1 MVTILVPREEINMAS
16 RNPVL
21 VRATGE
27 SFGGETIEQSSLGQP
42 TFSGARMTMDDV
54 IVKTGML
61 FGLLVVGALIGWRI
75 PSLTFV
81 AMLVGLGLAFAN
93 IFKKQVSPALVLAY
107 GAIEGVFLGGL
118 SQIYATAYA
127 DTAPNLVSQAV
138 MGTLIAF
145 GTMLFLYKSKIIKV
159 DGRFKKAFMVA
170 MVSYLVIAVASFISS
185 MFGVGGG
192 WGFYGVGPLGML
204 LCIAGVGLASF
215 SLVMDFEMIT
225 QSIAQGAPEKESW
238 RMAFGLA
245 ITLVWL
251 YTELLR
257 LIAIFS
263 GDD

>member
-1 MVTILVPREEINMAS
+1 MAS

-21 VRATGE
+21 IRATGE

-42 TFSGARMTMDDV
+42 MYTGARMTMDDV

-61 FGLLVVGALIGWRI
+61 FGLLVVGAFVGWNA
-75 PSLTFV
+75 PYLTFP
-81 AMLVGLGLAFAN
+81 AMFVGLGLAFAN

-107 GAIEGVFLGGL
+107 GAIEGIFLGGL

-192 WGFYGVGPLGML
+192 WGFYGVGSLGML

-225 QSIAQGAPEKESW
+225 QSIAQGAPEKEAW

>member
-145 GTMLFLYKSKIIKV
+145 GTMLFLYKSGIIKV
-159 DGRFKKAFMVA
+159 NGKFKKVFMVA
-170 MVSYLVIAVASFISS
+170 MVSYLVIAVASMIAA
-185 MFGVGGG
+185 MLGMNNG
-192 WGFYGVGPLGML
+192 WGFYGAGGLGLL
-204 LCIAGVGLASF
+204 LCVAGVGLASF
-215 SLVMDFEMIT
+215 SLVMDFELIT
-225 QSIAQGAPEKESW
+225 QTIAAGAPEKESW
-238 RMAFGLA
+238 RMAFGLMV
-245 ITLVWL
+245 TLVWL
-251 YTELLR
+251 YLELLR
-257 LIAIFS
+257 LLAILQ
-263 GDD
+263 GRD